1 MWSVLLA
8 HALAGDTWYTPGP
21 GLRYL
26 YRTTSTPNQIHALYV
41 DLCEPGI
48 AVRATTSGER
58 GQSVPSFGSD
68 VGAVAAINGDFFSY
82 ADYSTSGIAFGA
94 GSAWSDT
101 GDDTGTATVAF
112 GEGRGMILSE
122 GTLVSAS
129 AYPWIED
136 AVSGHPGLLENGA
149 DTSAVWDERHPR
161 TAAGISE
168 DGESIWAIELE
179 NVPDPDHP
187 KEDWESFTLERLD
200 RATGETNWAWSAY
213 DDGVAGGW
221 LEAGRAADR
230 EPYHPNALWDEGDRI
245 FVSLHNENAILAID
259 TTTRDVVWRLGED
272 GDFTLLDVNG
282 EPSDDWF
289 YGQHD
294 VKVIGDHVILY
305 DNGLFGRETTRA
317 LVLTIDETART
328 AQIETSW
335 WGDGWYTP
343 VWGGVD
349 PRDDGTYDVT
359 IGVVWWINPGV
370 DDRSALSWIE
380 PDGAGS
386 AEELWRIEFP
396 DRENGIYRSD
406 HIGGCDAFDLVAYC
420 PELQ

>member
-168 DGESIWAIELE
+168 DGETLILVVVDGRSSSSAGMTVAELRDLMRDLGAWDATNLDGGGSSTMWIDAYGTVNDPSDGSPRTVGNHLGITYDPSAWPEGKSCGDFDGDGWTTAEGDCDDEDASIYPGAFESCDGVDDDCDDE
-179 NVPDPDHP
+179 TDEGYEEDGDGYRTCDGDCDDADPDRHP
-187 KEDWESFTLERLD
+187 DAAEAVNDLDDDCDWQVDEGTI
-200 RATGETNWAWSAY
+200 AY
-213 DDGVAGGW
+213 DD
-221 LEAGRAADR
+221 D
-230 EPYHPNALWDEGDRI
+230 
-245 FVSLHNENAILAID
+245 
-259 TTTRDVVWRLGED
+259 
-272 GDFTLLDVNG
+272 
-282 EPSDDWF
+282 
-289 YGQHD
+289 
-294 VKVIGDHVILY
+294 
-305 DNGLFGRETTRA
+305 
-317 LVLTIDETART
+317 
-328 AQIETSW
+328 
-335 WGDGWYTP
+335 GDGWTE
-343 VWGGVD
+343 
-349 PRDDGTYDVT
+349 
-359 IGVVWWINPGV
+359 IGRAHV
-370 DDRSALSWIE
+370 
-380 PDGAGS
+380 
-386 AEELWRIEFP
+386 
-396 DRENGIYRSD
+396 
-406 HIGGCDAFDLVAYC
+406 
-420 PELQ
+420 